1 MLTILTAPHPIL
13 KKIAEPVDTV
23 TKTEQQ
29 FLDDMLET
37 MYQANGIG
45 LAAPQVGVSRRMLVM
60 DIGDANMEDGKDEDG
75 SDILQLINPKIIAQ
89 SQETSE
95 YQEGC
100 LSFPQAYETIVRP
113 SEVTVRYLDREGA
126 ERQLKAKGLLAV
138 CVQHEIDHLNGV
150 TFVDHLSRLKREMI
164 LRKMRKLQ
172 SN

>member
-1 MLTILTAPHPIL
+1 MLNILTAPHPIL
-13 KKIAEPVDTV
+13 KKMAVPVDAV
-23 TKTEQQ
+23 TKTERQ

-60 DIGDANMEDGKDEDG
+60 DIGDRDIQDREDEDDGKA
-75 SDILQLINPKIIAQ
+75 LQLINPEIIAQ

-164 LRKMRKLQ
+164 LRKMRKLK